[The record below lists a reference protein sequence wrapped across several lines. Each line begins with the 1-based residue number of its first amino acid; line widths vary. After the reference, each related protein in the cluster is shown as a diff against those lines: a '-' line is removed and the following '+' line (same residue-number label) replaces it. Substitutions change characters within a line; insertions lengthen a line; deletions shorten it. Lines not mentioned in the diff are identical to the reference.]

1 MKSTRNI
8 FINGII
14 IFMLLLTSGCS
25 ALVTEPTV
33 SAQPETAGET
43 SELVVFAAAS
53 LTESF
58 SDIASLFEEQHAGV
72 KVQINFASS
81 SQLAQQLANGAAANV
96 YASANEKQM
105 QVAVDSG
112 RISADQVAEFVNNKL
127 TLAFPKDNPANISS
141 PEDLAKPGIKLVICA
156 KEVPVGNYALQYLA
170 LASTSKFYGT
180 DYQDKVLANVVSY
193 ETDVKAAVAKV
204 ALGEADAGIV
214 YASDL
219 MGTQAEQIGQ
229 LAIPTELNPRAV
241 YVIAPVNDSHNSQL
255 ANDFVQFVLSDA
267 AQNVFANYGFQPVQA
282 K

>member
-8 FINGII
+8 FNNGII
-14 IFMLLLTSGCS
+14 IFTLLLTSGCS
-25 ALVTEPTV
+25 AAVTEPTV
-33 SAQPETAGET
+33 SAQPEAAGET

-81 SQLAQQLANGAAANV
+81 SQLAQQLANGAAADV

-141 PEDLAKPGIKLVICA
+141 LEDLAKPGIKLVICA

-170 LASTSKFYGT
+170 LASTPEFYGT

-267 AQNVFANYGFQPVQA
+267 AQNVFANCGFQPVQA

>member
-25 ALVTEPTV
+25 AAVTEPTV
-33 SAQPETAGET
+33 SAQPEAAGET

-58 SDIASLFEEQHAGV
+58 SDIALLFEEQHAGV
-72 KVQINFASS
+72 KVQINFVSS
-81 SQLAQQLANGAAANV
+81 AQLAQQLANGAAADV

-127 TLAFPKDNPANISS
+127 TLAFPKDNPANISCL
-141 PEDLAKPGIKLVICA
+141 EDLAKPGIKLVICA

-170 LASTSKFYGT
+170 LASTPEFYGT